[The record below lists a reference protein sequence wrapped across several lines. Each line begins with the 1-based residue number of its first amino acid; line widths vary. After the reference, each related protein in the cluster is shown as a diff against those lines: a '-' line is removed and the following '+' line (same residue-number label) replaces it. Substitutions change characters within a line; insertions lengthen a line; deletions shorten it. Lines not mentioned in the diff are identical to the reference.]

1 MTAMMTLRSWLVYQ
15 IHGRRLPTRRRKPR
29 RGPVRLP
36 EYRAWVRQQECC
48 VCGSTRHIDPA
59 HIGPHG
65 FGQKAPDT
73 SCVPL
78 CRQHHEELHAIG
90 RKRFE
95 PKYEICFEIII
106 EGLFTEWSER
116 QARCLARNAPGVER
130 EPLEAVSRDAA

>member
-1 MTAMMTLRSWLVYQ
+1 M
-15 IHGRRLPTRRRKPR
+15 
-29 RGPVRLP
+29 
-36 EYRAWVRQQECC
+36 
-48 VCGSTRHIDPA
+48 DPA

-65 FGQKAPDT
+65 YWQKAADT

-78 CRQHHEELHAIG
+78 CRKHHEELHVIG

-116 QARCLARNAPGVER
+116 QARRFSQDVSAVER
-130 EPLEAVSRDAA
+130 EPSETATLDAA

>member
-1 MTAMMTLRSWLVYQ
+1 MMTLRSWLIYK
-15 IHGRRLPTRRRKPR
+15 IHDRRLPTRRRKPR

-36 EYRAWVRQQECC
+36 HYRAWIRQQECC
-48 VCGSTRHIDPA
+48 VCGSTGNVDPA

-65 FGQKAPDT
+65 YWQKAPDT

-78 CRQHHEELHAIG
+78 CRKHHEELHGIG

-95 PKYEICFEIII
+95 PKYKICFEIII

-116 QARCLARNAPGVER
+116 QARRFGQDISAVER
-130 EPLEAVSRDAA
+130 EPLETATLDAA